1 MRQDP
6 GAYGRGRMSMNP
18 KVPEGE
24 EHGPRP
30 ALGPATWLFYL
41 GSAGLLFAMG
51 ADAIAVL
58 GRHIELPLLGSIE
71 LAQAAMLVASSAAIV
86 SATLAEKHAVVHLL
100 IDRLSPIAQARMRR
114 IHAALCAIFFILL
127 AVGGIWIAYDM
138 RGSYEESEVLKIP
151 YAPLRMISIAAI
163 LAVALI
169 NLRRIARKRI
179 DS

>member
-1 MRQDP
+1 
-6 GAYGRGRMSMNP
+6 
-18 KVPEGE
+18 
-24 EHGPRP
+24 
-30 ALGPATWLFYL
+30 LC
-41 GSAGLLFAMG
+41 
-51 ADAIAVL
+51 
-58 GRHIELPLLGSIE
+58 SIE
-71 LAQAAMLVASSAAIV
+71 LVQAAMLVASSAAIV